1 MATIAPKK
9 TETALVAPSCVM
21 FCFSFSLLQLSVRPF
36 LLLVS
41 HLCCMCLCI
50 YLVFFFLGFVTEIS
64 SFACLESHI
73 SVLVRLIHVKFM
85 FFCCYVM
92 QTKKLAVEGFV
103 NEEGSFEFNHLRDEE
118 PVEFLE
124 DRDDVVV
131 GQV

>member
-1 MATIAPKK
+1 
-9 TETALVAPSCVM
+9 
-21 FCFSFSLLQLSVRPF
+21 
-36 LLLVS
+36 
-41 HLCCMCLCI
+41 
-50 YLVFFFLGFVTEIS
+50 
-64 SFACLESHI
+64 
-73 SVLVRLIHVKFM
+73 
-85 FFCCYVM
+85 M